1 MLFWYCKEKFC
12 LGHSW
17 ELTWLVTNQKF
28 MSKPL
33 MHWHVTSQNNLP
45 RVPSLHQVMTTEE
58 YWVHEGLHQELYSC
72 LFLVVLQQEVQLS
85 LRELIKIHCQLLVY
99 IDLCTEYTAHAHHSI
114 SQKDTVCAQAEW
126 QIQPKLIPASMA
138 WNNKE
143 YNLPPPSPPWMGC
156 KITPKH
162 FLRLP

>member
-1 MLFWYCKEKFC
+1 MTSVIPVQCFYPTALTSQLGAGQFVGTHNYIWFSYIHTHINFIMLVQKISNRINQSPFYWFFPLLSSHVCLMLFWYCKEKFC

-58 YWVHEGLHQELYSC
+58 YWVHAGLHQELYSC

-85 LRELIKIHCQLLVY
+85 LRELIKIHCQ
-99 IDLCTEYTAHAHHSI
+99 
-114 SQKDTVCAQAEW
+114 
-126 QIQPKLIPASMA
+126 
-138 WNNKE
+138 
-143 YNLPPPSPPWMGC
+143 
-156 KITPKH
+156 
-162 FLRLP
+162 

>member
-1 MLFWYCKEKFC
+1 MIFIYSHSYKFYNVSSENFEQDQSIILLLIFFPLLSSHVCLMLFWYCKEKFC

-45 RVPSLHQVMTTEE
+45 RVPSLHQAMTTEE
-58 YWVHEGLHQELYSC
+58 YWVHAGLHQELYSC

-85 LRELIKIHCQLLVY
+85 LIELIKIHCQ
-99 IDLCTEYTAHAHHSI
+99 
-114 SQKDTVCAQAEW
+114 
-126 QIQPKLIPASMA
+126 
-138 WNNKE
+138 
-143 YNLPPPSPPWMGC
+143 
-156 KITPKH
+156 
-162 FLRLP
+162 